1 MKGNIYKIFND
12 VNDKVYIGKTLHSIE
27 KRFAEHIA
35 DSKRKRNE
43 LRPLYAAMNKYGIE
57 HFHVEL
63 IETVD
68 STLLNER
75 EKYWIQQYNS
85 YHYGY
90 NATYGG
96 DGKILYDEDIRQEMI
111 IDYKNGM
118 LISEIA
124 VKYHCDIS
132 IVHDALSA
140 EGISTTIN
148 SHTRLMI
155 GIAAYKNDQLI
166 KTFKSHKAAGQWLYE
181 NGYTQS
187 QNWDNISATLGR
199 ARKNPDR
206 TAYGFKWKEIG
217 E

>member
-75 EKYWIQQYNS
+75 EKYWIQ
-85 YHYGY
+85 
-90 NATYGG
+90 
-96 DGKILYDEDIRQEMI
+96 
-111 IDYKNGM
+111 
-118 LISEIA
+118 
-124 VKYHCDIS
+124 
-132 IVHDALSA
+132 
-140 EGISTTIN
+140 
-148 SHTRLMI
+148 
-155 GIAAYKNDQLI
+155 
-166 KTFKSHKAAGQWLYE
+166 
-181 NGYTQS
+181 
-187 QNWDNISATLGR
+187 
-199 ARKNPDR
+199 
-206 TAYGFKWKEIG
+206 
-217 E
+217 